1 MAKKTWRGQRLGK
14 VRGMAAGGRHQV
26 AGGGVLAAPRDTIV
40 MTPG

>member
-26 AGGGVLAAPRDTIV
+26 AGGGFWLP
-40 MTPG
+40 PGTQLS